1 MKRRAAAITSRR
13 QRGVGPVAVAAIKR
27 PAAAIE
33 RRRQRGVT
41 LVELVVVLTLMGVVA
56 SIGATLVGRIVAGQQ
71 DNRGRLV
78 LAMMADAAVA
88 GMADDLARA
97 LPNSLRLSSNGAG
110 VWIEIVPVLDG
121 GRYRAAADT
130 VNPSPG
136 DPLDLE
142 NAADNG
148 FDVIGT
154 ALAASTAG
162 KELVFNNQGTPDAD
176 AYTGNNRRG
185 GIVLASGGQHVA
197 FTAAGALPA
206 AATQPRFFVVGTPIT
221 LACVAVAGG
230 FEMRRY
236 SGYGWLANQPASAA
250 TLAAASNSLQLGGLT
265 GCSASYSNALANI
278 GLLNLRLKAG
288 AAGSSTVMELLHQLP
303 VDNAP

>member
-1 MKRRAAAITSRR
+1 M
-13 QRGVGPVAVAAIKR
+13 
-27 PAAAIE
+27 
-33 RRRQRGVT
+33 QRGVT
-41 LVELVVVLTLMGVVA
+41 LVELVVVLTIMGVVA

-97 LPNSLRLSSNGAG
+97 LPNSLRLTSNGAG
-110 VWIEIVPVLDG
+110 IWVEFVPVLDA
-121 GRYRAAADT
+121 GRYRAAPDT
-130 VNPSPG
+130 VSGSPG
-136 DPLDLE
+136 DPLELD
-142 NAADNG
+142 NAADNS

-154 ALAASTAG
+154 ALDASTAG
-162 KELVFNNQGTPDAD
+162 KELVFNNLATPEAD
-176 AYTGNNRRG
+176 VYSGNNRRA

-197 FTAAGALPA
+197 FTAAGALPTA
-206 AATQPRFFVVGTPIT
+206 AAQPRFFVVGTPIT

-230 FEMRRY
+230 FELRRY
-236 SGYGWLANQPASAA
+236 TGYGWLASQPVSAA
-250 TLAAASNSLQLGGLT
+250 TLAGASNSLQLGGLT
-265 GCSASYSNALANI
+265 ACGASYSNALANI